1 MKYILHRAALVMASA
16 LILSACGGNTAV
28 KEEPAAAP
36 APKTPP
42 PVETP
47 KAVETP
53 KTVEKPAETRTTN
66 AVHPLD
72 DPSSLLAKR
81 KIYFEYDSSEIQS
94 EFKNVLAAHANYLS
108 SNSSAA
114 VILEGHC
121 DERGTREYNMA
132 LGERRARA
140 VMQALTLQGVA
151 SKQITVVSYGEERP
165 ENPGHTEDAWAKN
178 RRAFISYTSR

>member
-1 MKYILHRAALVMASA
+1 MKRVLSLAVLAIAPVLF
-16 LILSACGGNTAV
+16 LSACGGSNAV
-28 KEEPAAAP
+28 KEEAAAP

-47 KAVETP
+47 KAQAPRAEEPAPVAKSATP
-53 KTVEKPAETRTTN
+53 S
-66 AVHPLD
+66 VHQLD
-72 DPSSLLAKR
+72 DPSGLLAKR
-81 KIYFEYDSSEIQS
+81 KIYFEYDSSEVQS
-94 EFKNVLAAHANYLS
+94 EFRNVIAAHATYLS
-108 SNSSAA
+108 ANASAA

-140 VMQALTLQGVA
+140 VMQALTLQGVNA
-151 SKQITVVSYGEERP
+151 KQITVVSYGEERP
-165 ENPGHTEDAWAKN
+165 EDPGHSDSAWAKN